1 MNKYDDIKRFMDKT
15 KLEKL
20 DYKELNEKSTGES
33 ITGSMNQWT
42 LIKQVSASEEPAG
55 PRQWPHD
62 ATHPTSHFS
71 G

>member
-55 PRQWPHD
+55 PLDNGR
-62 ATHPTSHFS
+62 TT
-71 G
+71 